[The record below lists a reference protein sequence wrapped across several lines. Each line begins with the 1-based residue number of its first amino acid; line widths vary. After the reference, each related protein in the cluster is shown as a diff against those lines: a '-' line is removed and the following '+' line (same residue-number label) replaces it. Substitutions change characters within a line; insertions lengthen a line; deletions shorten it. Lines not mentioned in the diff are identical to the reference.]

1 MKNKNKKGEKMT
13 TQVKSTS
20 EKMKMD
26 NGDYHYFN
34 SKVVLINNVK
44 FPKAFDCYVD
54 VSEKEAIKL
63 AKMEK
68 NEVGEYSTDMDSKS
82 RVKRQYKINKE
93 SA

>member
-1 MKNKNKKGEKMT
+1 MT

-34 SKVVLINNVK
+34 SKVVLINDVK
-44 FPKAFDCYVD
+44 FPKAFDCYVN
-54 VSEKEAIKL
+54 VTEKQAIKL
-63 AKMEK
+63 ANMEK
-68 NEVGEYSTDMDSKS
+68 NEVGEYQTGMDSKS
-82 RVKRQYKINKE
+82 RIERDYKINKE